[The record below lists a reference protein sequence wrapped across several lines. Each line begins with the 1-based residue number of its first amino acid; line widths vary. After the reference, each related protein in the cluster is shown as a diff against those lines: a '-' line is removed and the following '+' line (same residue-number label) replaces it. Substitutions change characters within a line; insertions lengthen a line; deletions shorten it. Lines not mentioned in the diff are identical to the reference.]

1 MSVGEWFTITD
12 FFVKHTKS
20 KNKIIM
26 NTYTMI
32 TKIIARAA
40 SLVAVFALVGAT
52 ALPVLAQWDYDYD
65 YGGDY
70 GYYDDYSYD
79 WDYDYDY
86 GGDYGYYDDYSYD
99 WDYDYDYGGDYAYD
113 WDYNSNYE
121 PYQPYE
127 PYYPSYDYP
136 SYDYDWDYDYPSYD
150 YDWDYDWDYP
160 SYDSEDPGLPCDDCD
175 DVRRPTCT
183 LDASPTR
190 IDNGDDF
197 LLEWTTNGAT
207 QVSISTLGRVDLD
220 GSVELSPRE
229 TMTYTLF
236 ATGPGGVISCTERVV
251 VDEEVPDPENVSC
264 DAFTA
269 SDSRVERGDDV
280 TLTWRTTDAD
290 SVRIDN
296 GVGTVKDDGT
306 TRVRIDRDTTFTLTA
321 RNGSDEDTCRVTVRV
336 EDEEEDD
343 ENVSCDAFT
352 ASDSRVE
359 RGDDVTLTW
368 RTTDADSVRI
378 DNGVGSVADDGSER
392 VRIDRDTTFTLTARN
407 GSDEDTC
414 RVTVRVEDEEEDD
427 EAPRCRMTIS
437 DTEITSGQAVT
448 VSWDNLR
455 TDRAILRDNHGN
467 TISDSR
473 DSNGINEDRDS
484 RIFRP
489 TRSTDYTLTVYNGNE
504 TRTCTVGTRVGGGV
518 TLTGTR
524 GQDGIL
530 LSTVPY
536 TGFEAGPVLTFI
548 FYGAIGLW
556 GVAIAYALVMK
567 KAAIAAVAATA
578 AQAQTFAPIAAMAT
592 AGAVEVTPSTE
603 STVSVE
609 SASDM
614 LHDLESRAHEQQ
626 TLISSE
632 ALTHLVTTYG
642 DEAGTMLDRVIEA
655 AKAQFPSEGGWVV
668 LNKDRVLA
676 ILG

>member
-1 MSVGEWFTITD
+1 
-12 FFVKHTKS
+12 
-20 KNKIIM
+20 
-26 NTYTMI
+26 MI

-86 GGDYGYYDDYSYD
+86 GGDYSYDWDYGNPSYDYDWDYNYPSYDYPDYSYDYPDYDYD
-99 WDYDYDYGGDYAYD
+99 WDYDYDYD
-113 WDYNSNYE
+113 WDYGN
-121 PYQPYE
+121 P
-127 PYYPSYDYP
+127 DV
-136 SYDYDWDYDYPSYD
+136 
-150 YDWDYDWDYP
+150 
-160 SYDSEDPGLPCDDCD
+160 PCRTCA
-175 DVRRPTCT
+175 DVPPPTCT

-190 IDNGDDF
+190 IDDGETF
-197 LLEWTTNGAT
+197 LLEWTTTDAT
-207 QVSISTLGRVDLD
+207 QVSISTLGRVKLD
-220 GSVELSPRE
+220 GSVELSPKE

-236 ATGPGGVISCTERVV
+236 AVGPAGTVSCTERVV
-251 VDEEVPDPENVSC
+251 VEEDVPEPRNVSC

-269 SDSRVERGDDV
+269 SDSRVERGDNV

-296 GVGTVKDDGT
+296 GIGAVAEDGSE
-306 TRVRIDRDTTFTLTA
+306 RVRINRDTTFTLTARNGSDEDTCRVTVRVEDEDEDEEDDEDVSCDAFTASDSRVERGDNVTLNWRTTGADSVRIDNGVGSVDEDGSERVRINRDTTFTLTA

-343 ENVSCDAFT
+343 E
-352 ASDSRVE
+352 
-359 RGDDVTLTW
+359 DV
-368 RTTDADSVRI
+368 
-378 DNGVGSVADDGSER
+378 
-392 VRIDRDTTFTLTARN
+392 
-407 GSDEDTC
+407 
-414 RVTVRVEDEEEDD
+414 
-427 EAPRCRMTIS
+427 PRCRVTIS

-455 TDRAILRDNHGN
+455 TDRAILRDNQGN

-504 TRTCTVGTRVGGGV
+504 TRTCTVGTRVVGGV
-518 TLTGTR
+518 SITGTR

-548 FYGAIGLW
+548 FYGALGLW
-556 GVAIAYALVMK
+556 GTLIAYALVMK
-567 KAAIAAVAATA
+567 KAALAVAVTA
-578 AQAQTFAPIAAMAT
+578 AQAPAFAPVAAMAA
-592 AGAVEVTPSTE
+592 AGATEVAPSLESTE
-603 STVSVE
+603 SVE
-609 SASDM
+609 PASDM
-614 LHDLESRAHEQQ
+614 LRDLESRAHEQQ

-632 ALTHLVTTYG
+632 ALTHLVTMYG
-642 DEAGTMLDRVIEA
+642 DEAGTMLDRVVEA

>member
-52 ALPVLAQWDYDYD
+52 ALPVLAQ
-65 YGGDY
+65 
-70 GYYDDYSYD
+70 

-251 VDEEVPDPENVSC
+251 VDEEVPDP
-264 DAFTA
+264 
-269 SDSRVERGDDV
+269 
-280 TLTWRTTDAD
+280 
-290 SVRIDN
+290 
-296 GVGTVKDDGT
+296 
-306 TRVRIDRDTTFTLTA
+306 
-321 RNGSDEDTCRVTVRV
+321 
-336 EDEEEDD
+336 

>member
-1 MSVGEWFTITD
+1 
-12 FFVKHTKS
+12 
-20 KNKIIM
+20 
-26 NTYTMI
+26 MI

-86 GGDYGYYDDYSYD
+86 GGDYSYDWDYGNPSYDYDWDYNYPSYDYPDYSYDYPDYDYD
-99 WDYDYDYGGDYAYD
+99 WDYDYDYD
-113 WDYNSNYE
+113 WDYGN
-121 PYQPYE
+121 P
-127 PYYPSYDYP
+127 DV
-136 SYDYDWDYDYPSYD
+136 
-150 YDWDYDWDYP
+150 
-160 SYDSEDPGLPCDDCD
+160 PCRTCA
-175 DVRRPTCT
+175 DVPPPTCT

-190 IDNGDDF
+190 IDDGETF
-197 LLEWTTNGAT
+197 LLEWTTTDAT
-207 QVSISTLGRVDLD
+207 QVSISTLGRVKLD
-220 GSVELSPRE
+220 GSVELSPKE

-236 ATGPGGVISCTERVV
+236 AVGPAGTVSCTERVV
-251 VDEEVPDPENVSC
+251 VEEDVPEPRNVSC

-269 SDSRVERGDDV
+269 SDSRVERGDNV

-296 GVGTVKDDGT
+296 GVGSVDEDGSE
-306 TRVRIDRDTTFTLTA
+306 RVRINRDTTFTLTA

-336 EDEEEDD
+336 EDEDEEDD
-343 ENVSCDAFT
+343 ED
-352 ASDSRVE
+352 
-359 RGDDVTLTW
+359 
-368 RTTDADSVRI
+368 
-378 DNGVGSVADDGSER
+378 
-392 VRIDRDTTFTLTARN
+392 
-407 GSDEDTC
+407 
-414 RVTVRVEDEEEDD
+414 
-427 EAPRCRMTIS
+427 APRCRMTIS

-455 TDRAILRDNHGN
+455 TDRAILRDNQGN
-467 TISDSR
+467 MISDSR
-473 DSNGINEDRDS
+473 DRNGINEDRDS

-504 TRTCTVGTRVGGGV
+504 TRTCTVGTRVVGGV
-518 TLTGTR
+518 SITGTR

-548 FYGAIGLW
+548 FYGALGLW
-556 GVAIAYALVMK
+556 GTLIAYALVMK
-567 KAAIAAVAATA
+567 KAALAVAVTA
-578 AQAQTFAPIAAMAT
+578 AQAPAFAPVAAMAA
-592 AGAVEVTPSTE
+592 AGATEVAPSLESTE
-603 STVSVE
+603 SVE
-609 SASDM
+609 PASDM
-614 LHDLESRAHEQQ
+614 LRDLESRAHEQQ

-632 ALTHLVTTYG
+632 ALTHLVTMYG
-642 DEAGTMLDRVIEA
+642 DEAGTMLDRVVEA

-676 ILG
+676 VLG